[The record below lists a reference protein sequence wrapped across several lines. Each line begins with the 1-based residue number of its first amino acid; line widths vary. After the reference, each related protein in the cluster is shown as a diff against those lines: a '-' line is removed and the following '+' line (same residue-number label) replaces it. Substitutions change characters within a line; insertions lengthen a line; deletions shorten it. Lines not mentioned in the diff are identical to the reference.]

1 MGLWVANFNRLL
13 TSKLHDMK
21 NLFLF
26 LMCLITCN
34 SIHAQK
40 IVKDEIDEFTGNR
53 ITETNTLALVMVLLA
68 LCIKLIIQ

>member
-1 MGLWVANFNRLL
+1 
-13 TSKLHDMK
+13 MK

-53 ITETNTLALVMVLLA
+53 ITETNYISFSDGFTCALHKVNKTTKRMPLLN
-68 LCIKLIIQ
+68 IGV